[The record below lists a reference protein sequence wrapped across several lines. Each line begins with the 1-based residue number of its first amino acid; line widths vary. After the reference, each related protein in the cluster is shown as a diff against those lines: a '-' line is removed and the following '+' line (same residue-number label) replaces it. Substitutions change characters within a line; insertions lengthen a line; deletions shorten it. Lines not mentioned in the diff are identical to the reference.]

1 MKHLQPDSSVQDWIE
16 LARRAQDLVSR
27 VDLDKVVRHDAV
39 EVAKLDRVTVA
50 LDEISNGD
58 LVQFVPDVDVEEA
71 PELDPEQMRLAE
83 LTEVLIRAGLGDRL
97 GRVFVMADDAAEP
110 GAARPL
116 DFIPHRQG
124 LPDFLLCLAP
134 DFAPMEG
141 AQGIFVSD
149 RGVFAAMIPDP
160 VTRHRWRIAR
170 SRPYEDER
178 EMVASV
184 IRFITRGTD

>member
-1 MKHLQPDSSVQDWIE
+1 MKHLQFESSVQDWIE
-16 LARRAQDLVSR
+16 LARRAQDLVAR
-27 VDLDKVVRHDAV
+27 VDLEKVARHDAV

-50 LDEISNGD
+50 LDEISNGA

-71 PELDPEQMRLAE
+71 PELDPQQMRLAK
-83 LTEVLIRAGLGDRL
+83 LTEVLIREGLGDRL
-97 GRVFVMADDAAEP
+97 GRVFVMESEAGEP
-110 GAARPL
+110 GEPRPL

-124 LPDFLLCLAP
+124 LPEFLLCVAP
-134 DFAPMEG
+134 DFTPMEG

-170 SRPYEDER
+170 SRPYEGER